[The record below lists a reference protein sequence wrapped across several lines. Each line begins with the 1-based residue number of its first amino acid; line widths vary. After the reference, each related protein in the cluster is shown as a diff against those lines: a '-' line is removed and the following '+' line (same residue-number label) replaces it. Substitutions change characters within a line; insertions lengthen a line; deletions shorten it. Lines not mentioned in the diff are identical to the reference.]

1 MISRKWMLMIITLL
15 LSGLLFAACTPNQQP
30 LGLTPIPSLAPR
42 ATETLA
48 PPLAAQS
55 GISPI
60 AMGARTGNAAI
71 GASIYMAY
79 CGGCHG
85 DQGQGVTGPEL
96 QGDQFIKASDDQSLF
111 TKIANGVQKENV
123 MPAWLTTKGGPL
135 TPDDIN
141 NVVAFLRTIQ
151 DETPLPTSTPLPP
164 PPTEAPAPTVEGAT
178 PEPEEPAAPSFP
190 GGPGA
195 ALGLVGDINNGRLEY
210 GKYCSNCHGPQGIV
224 PIPNPG
230 TDDQFVPPLNP
241 IDSTLMDP
249 DPKVSAERIDLFIEH
264 GSEPPG
270 PAPQIDMPKFGDKQ
284 MLTPQQIADIIAY
297 VISLNPI
304 K

>member
-1 MISRKWMLMIITLL
+1 MISRKWMLIITLL
-15 LSGLLFAACTPNQQP
+15 LFGSLMTACTPNQQP

-48 PPLAAQS
+48 PALQSQS
-55 GISPI
+55 GINPI

-96 QGDQFIKASDDQSLF
+96 QGNQFIKLSDDQSLF

-123 MPAWLTTKGGPL
+123 MPAWLITKGGPL

-151 DETPLPTSTPLPP
+151 DEQPLPTSTPLPP
-164 PPTEAPAPTVEGAT
+164 PPTEAPAPSEAGAT

-190 GGPGA
+190 GGPGP
-195 ALGLVGDINNGRLEY
+195 ALGLVGDINNGRLEF
-210 GKYCSNCHGPQGIV
+210 GKYCANCHGPQGIV

-241 IDSTLMDP
+241 IDSTLMDA

-270 PAPQIDMPKFGDKQ
+270 TAPQIDMPKFGDKQ

-297 VISLNPI
+297 VISLNPL